1 MSPQANS
8 DGSGSS
14 GGGEWEPTRGEG
26 TTSNAPEGDTLAL
39 ARVISV
45 SVQEF
50 KNVFRKSLCC
60 EI

>member
-1 MSPQANS
+1 MSLEANNR
-8 DGSGSS
+8 S
-14 GGGEWEPTRGEG
+14 GGGERESTRGEG
-26 TTSNAPEGDTLAL
+26 TTSKAPQGDTLAF

-50 KNVFRKSLCC
+50 KNVFRKSLRC

>member
-8 DGSGSS
+8 RGS
-14 GGGEWEPTRGEG
+14 GGGECEPTRGEG
-26 TTSNAPEGDTLAL
+26 TTSNVPKGDTA
-39 ARVISV
+39 AFTRVISV